1 MVRSDPRELFD
12 VGAQAERTALAWQ
25 RTALGVMAVGA
36 LSVRWSVTED
46 FPVLPGIAL
55 VVFGGLAGLFVVRQ
69 RYLRVLKTVHSDQ
82 TPLSRYLI
90 PLTTIFMVGVLT
102 VIAMGVAVEFTRE

>member
-1 MVRSDPRELFD
+1 MPSDPRALFD

-25 RTALGVMAVGA
+25 RTALGVVAVGA
-36 LSVRWSVTED
+36 LSVRWSVAED
-46 FPVLPGIAL
+46 FPVLPGIAM

-69 RYLRVLKTVHSDQ
+69 RYLRVLRTVQSAQ

-90 PLTTIFMVGVLT
+90 PLTTIFMVVVLA
-102 VIAMGVAVEFTRE
+102 VIALGVAVEFGRE